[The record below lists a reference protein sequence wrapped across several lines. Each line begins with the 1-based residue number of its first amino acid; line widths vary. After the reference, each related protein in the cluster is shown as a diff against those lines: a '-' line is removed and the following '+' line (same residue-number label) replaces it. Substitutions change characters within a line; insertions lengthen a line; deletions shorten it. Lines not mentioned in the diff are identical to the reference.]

1 MSEILITRGN
11 DKAGY
16 ERTACIATNK
26 FRRFHERKGHSA
38 KRVNAEAL
46 MLRKGHS
53 AKRVN
58 AVIRKAR
65 LRKGGFYHFF
75 DSNESLGLAA
85 LEHYYAD

>member
-1 MSEILITRGN
+1 MNTPEKLVR
-11 DKAGY
+11 A
-16 ERTACIATNK
+16 
-26 FRRFHERKGHSA
+26 
-38 KRVNAEAL
+38 AEAL